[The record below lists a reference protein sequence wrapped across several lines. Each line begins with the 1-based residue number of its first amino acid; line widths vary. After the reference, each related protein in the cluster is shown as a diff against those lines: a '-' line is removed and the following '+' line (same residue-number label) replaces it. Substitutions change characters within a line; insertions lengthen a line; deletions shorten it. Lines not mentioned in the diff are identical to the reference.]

1 MGKDLRTQAVDLR
14 LHRIPKLKAEAWNL
28 EHPQPFIPSLEQ
40 LFKTEKL
47 TSMSDYGMKLPE
59 QIESII
65 DATHI
70 KTTKGQTLEVHRK
83 TTMILSPFKTMKG
96 EYSTPG
102 LPKPAEAARSLSEQ
116 MQSPHTAAYV
126 GALTSTLLA
135 TSECINFPRV
145 YGVYAAM
152 ATKHEIDISDD
163 YEELC
168 DRKWFVDNIGK
179 TFELRLRGAG
189 GEGFTHTRSQRMAV
203 QVGEDIDLDA
213 EDVEVERVAEPTST
227 GIVEEYEI
235 PSDSEG
241 SEDSESDEEDV
252 FDIESCACSTG
263 AGDAA
268 DEGSDDDEDESFAWA
283 TFSAVPVVTTVMEK
297 CAGTFYD
304 LFKTTEDPERH
315 TAWVAQIV
323 FALAYA
329 QRNFGFIHNDLH
341 GNNVMY
347 VPTTEEFIYYKHH
360 GVIYRVPT
368 FGVIIKIIDFDR
380 AAVSVRVSGMK
391 DSRFFLS
398 SQFKY
403 DEEAAGQY
411 NIEPFYTS
419 TYPRIPLNPSFDLA
433 RFASSVFWD
442 MFPGGPNQKT
452 DHPLF
457 EMFKHW
463 TTLPDGSS
471 VIFRKKGD
479 NHDRYHGFDL
489 YKAITR
495 HLKES
500 AVPRKELVKFG
511 RYAMVPAPP
520 ATLLANVIAISD

>member
-1 MGKDLRTQAVDLR
+1 MVKDLRTQSVDLR
-14 LHRIPKLKAEAWNL
+14 LHRHAKLKAEAWNL
-28 EHPQPFIPSLEQ
+28 DHVQAFFPSLEQ

-47 TSMSDYGMKLPE
+47 TAMSEYGVKLPE
-59 QIESII
+59 EIESVV
-65 DATHI
+65 DAAHI
-70 KTTKGQTLEVHRK
+70 KTTKGQTLSVHRK

-96 EYSTPG
+96 EYSAPG
-102 LPKPAEAARSLSEQ
+102 LPKPAESARSHTEQ

-126 GALTSTLLA
+126 GALTSAVLS
-135 TSECINFPRV
+135 TSECPHFPRV

-152 ATKHEIDISDD
+152 ASKHEVNISDD
-163 YEELC
+163 YEDLC

-189 GEGFTHTRSQRMAV
+189 GEGFTHTRSQRVAV
-203 QVGEDIDLDA
+203 QVGEEIELDA
-213 EDVEVERVAEPTST
+213 EDVDAERVAEPLTAAV
-227 GIVEEYEI
+227 VEEYTLPTDDE
-235 PSDSEG
+235 
-241 SEDSESDEEDV
+241 SEDDETDDEDV
-252 FDIESCACSTG
+252 FDIESCACSDGTEEDDDS
-263 AGDAA
+263 ATSED
-268 DEGSDDDEDESFAWA
+268 DEGFAWA
-283 TFSAVPVVTTVMEK
+283 TFASVPVMTTVMEK
-297 CAGTFYD
+297 CTGTFYD
-304 LFKTTEDPERH
+304 LLKTSSDPDHH

-329 QRNFGFIHNDLH
+329 QRTYGLVHNDLH

-347 VPTTEEFIYYKHH
+347 VPTTEEFMWYRHH
-360 GVIYRVPT
+360 GVTYRVPT
-368 FGVIIKIIDFDR
+368 YGVLIKIIDFDR
-380 AAVSVRVSGMK
+380 AALSVRVTGMK

-398 SQFKY
+398 SQFKQ

-411 NIEPFYTS
+411 NIEPFYTN
-419 TYPRIPLNPSFDLA
+419 THARIPLNPSFDLA
-433 RFASSVFWD
+433 RFASSMFWD
-442 MFPGGPNQKT
+442 MFPGGPNQET
-452 DHPLF
+452 THPLF

-495 HLKES
+495 NLKES

-511 RYAMVPAPP
+511 QYAVTPP
-520 ATLLANVIAISD
+520 PFLTTVLVIGD